1 MESLQLSFEAVM
13 PIFLLMALGYLLKL
27 LKFAEKSTFDAMNRL
42 VFRIFLPI
50 LLFHNIYTTDLNLV
64 FNGKLILFTVI
75 GILTVFTVGY
85 FVVLGL
91 TRDNARRGVMLQ
103 GFFRSN
109 YAILGI
115 PVVEYVCGD
124 SATGLA
130 SLMVAIVVPLFN
142 ILAVICLERF
152 RNQRVKLGT
161 LLLGIAKNPLVIGCL
176 AGIVFLLLRVEL
188 PSFVDK
194 AVGSAAQIAS
204 PLSMVILGAGFAF
217 SGVRDY
223 LREICIT
230 VSAKLILVPLLAVT
244 AAALVGFRGEAL
256 VCVLV
261 TFGAPVAVS
270 SYSMSQQMGGDE
282 KLAAQNVV
290 ISSALCLLTFFG
302 WILVLDLLRLI

>member
-1 MESLQLSFEAVM
+1 M
-13 PIFLLMALGYLLKL
+13 PIFLLMALGYLLKQ

-42 VFRIFLPI
+42 VFKIFLPI
-50 LLFHNIYTTDLNLV
+50 LLFYNIYQTEPNLI
-64 FNGKLILFTVI
+64 FNGRLILFTVI
-75 GILTVFTVGY
+75 AILAVYVVGY
-85 FVVLGL
+85 FAVLGL

-115 PVVEYVCGD
+115 PLVDFVCGD

-130 SLMVAIVVPLFN
+130 SLMVAVVVPLFN

-152 RNQRVKLGT
+152 RNQSVKVGS
-161 LLLGIAKNPLVIGCL
+161 LLLGILKNPLVIGCL
-176 AGIVFLLLRVEL
+176 VGALFLIADIPL
-188 PSFVDK
+188 PSFMEK
-194 AVGSAAQIAS
+194 AVSNAAQIAS

-223 LREICIT
+223 LKEIAIT
-230 VSAKLILVPLLAVT
+230 VSAKLVVVPLLAVT
-244 AAALVGFRGEAL
+244 AATLLSFRGEAL
-256 VCVLV
+256 VCILI

-270 SYSMSQQMGGDE
+270 SFSMSQQMGGDE

-290 ISSALCLLTFFG
+290 ISSALCLLTLFG
-302 WILVLDLLRLI
+302 WIFALNYLHLI

>member
-1 MESLQLSFEAVM
+1 MESLRLSFEAVM

-27 LKFAEKSTFDAMNRL
+27 LKFAEKSTFDAINRL
-42 VFRIFLPI
+42 VFKIFLPI
-50 LLFHNIYTTDLNLV
+50 LLFYNIYTTDLDLV

-85 FVVLGL
+85 FAVLAL

-115 PVVEYVCGD
+115 PLVEYVCGD
-124 SATGLA
+124 DATGLA
-130 SLMVAIVVPLFN
+130 SLMVAIVVPMFN

-152 RNQRVKLGT
+152 RNKSVRIGT

-176 AGIVFLLLRVEL
+176 LGGVCLALGIRL
-188 PSFVDK
+188 PSFLET
-194 AVGSAAQIAS
+194 AVGDAAQIAS
-204 PLSMVILGAGFAF
+204 PLSMVILGAGFTF

-223 LREICIT
+223 LKEICIT

-244 AAALVGFRGEAL
+244 AATLLGLRGEAL

-302 WILVLDLLRLI
+302 WIFALDLLRLI

>member
-1 MESLQLSFEAVM
+1 M

>member
-1 MESLQLSFEAVM
+1 MESLRLSFEAVM
-13 PIFLLMALGYLLKL
+13 PIFLLMALGYLLKG

-42 VFRIFLPI
+42 VFKIFLPI
-50 LLFHNIYTTDLNLV
+50 LLFYNIYQTNLGQI

-75 GILTVFTVGY
+75 AILTVFLVGY
-85 FVVLGL
+85 AVVLKV
-91 TRDNARRGVMLQ
+91 TRDNARRGVILQ

-115 PVVEYVCGD
+115 PLVDYVCGD

-152 RNQRVKLGT
+152 RNKSVKIGS
-161 LLLGIAKNPLVIGCL
+161 LLWGILKNPLFLGCM
-176 AGIVFLLLRVEL
+176 AGAIFLIADLSLPTFVE
-188 PSFVDK
+188 K
-194 AVGSAAQIAS
+194 AVRSASQIAS

-217 SGVRDY
+217 SGIGKY
-223 LREICIT
+223 LKEILIT
-230 VSAKLILVPLLAVT
+230 VSAKLVIVPLFAVT
-244 AAALVGFRGEAL
+244 AAALLGFRGEAL
-256 VCVLV
+256 VCILI

-270 SYSMSQQMGGDE
+270 SFSMSQQMGGDE

-290 ISSALCLLTFFG
+290 MSSALCLLTLFG
-302 WILVLDLLRLI
+302 WIWALSALGLI

>member
-1 MESLQLSFEAVM
+1 M

-27 LKFAEKSTFDAMNRL
+27 LKFAEKSTFDAINRL
-42 VFRIFLPI
+42 VFKIFLPI
-50 LLFHNIYTTDLNLV
+50 LLFYNIYTTDLNLV

-85 FVVLGL
+85 FAVLGL

-115 PVVEYVCGD
+115 PLVDYVCGD

-152 RNQRVKLGT
+152 RNRRVKLGT
-161 LLLGIAKNPLVIGCL
+161 LLWGIAKNPLVIGCL
-176 AGIVFLLLRVEL
+176 AGIVCLLLRVRF
-188 PSFVDK
+188 PSFLET
-194 AVGSAAQIAS
+194 AVGDAAQIAS
-204 PLSMVILGAGFAF
+204 PLSMVILGAEFAF
-217 SGVRDY
+217 TGVRDY
-223 LREICIT
+223 LKEILISVT
-230 VSAKLILVPLLAVT
+230 AKLIAVPLLMVT
-244 AAALVGFRGEAL
+244 AAALLGFRGEAL

-282 KLAAQNVV
+282 RLAAQNVV
-290 ISSALCLLTFFG
+290 VSSALCLLTFFG
-302 WILVLDLLRLI
+302 WIFVLDLLKLI